1 MTLRILVVDDYEVVR
16 RGIRTLL
23 EAEPGWEVCG
33 EADTGPAAVE
43 AAARLKPDLVVL
55 DMSLPE
61 LHGLEV
67 TRRILRHRPDTE
79 ILVLT
84 MHASEELIRQVLRAG
99 AHGYVLKSDAGNQ
112 LVAAVRSLQRHEPY
126 LTTRVTEVVLDG
138 FLKGVTAS
146 GADAGEG
153 LTPRERE
160 VLQLV
165 AEGRSSK
172 TIAGRLGVTVKT
184 VESHRASLMR
194 KLHIRTVA
202 ELVRYA
208 VRNGLVEA

>member
-1 MTLRILVVDDYEVVR
+1 MTFRILIVDDYEVVR

-23 EAEPGWEVCG
+23 EAERGWEVCG
-33 EADTGPAAVE
+33 EASTGPAAVE
-43 AAARLKPDLVVL
+43 AAARLTPDMVIL
-55 DMSLPE
+55 DLGLPE

-67 TRRILRHRPDTE
+67 TRRILQRQPDTE
-79 ILVLT
+79 VLVLT

-99 AHGYVLKSDAGNQ
+99 AHGYVLKSDAGEQ
-112 LVAAVRSLQRHEPY
+112 LVAAVRSLQRHKPF

-138 FLKGVTAS
+138 FLKGV
-146 GADAGEG
+146 ADDAVGEA

-172 TIAGRLGVTVKT
+172 SIAAALGVTVKT
-184 VESHRASLMR
+184 IESHRASLMR
-194 KLHIRTVA
+194 KLHLRTVA
-202 ELVRYA
+202 DLVRYA

>member
-1 MTLRILVVDDYEVVR
+1 MTLRILIVDDYEVVR

-23 EAEPGWEVCG
+23 ETEPGWEVCG
-33 EADTGPAAVE
+33 EASTGPMAVE
-43 AAARLKPDLVVL
+43 AAFRLKPDLVVL
-55 DMSLPE
+55 DLSLPE

-67 TRRILRHRPDTE
+67 ARRILQRHPDTE

-99 AHGYVLKSDAGNQ
+99 AHGYVLKSDAGEQ
-112 LVAAVRSLQRHEPY
+112 LVTAVRSLQHRKPF

-138 FLKGVTAS
+138 FLKGV
-146 GADAGEG
+146 ADDAVGEA

-172 TIAGRLGVTVKT
+172 SIAAGLGVTVKT
-184 VESHRASLMR
+184 IESHRASLMR
-194 KLHIRTVA
+194 KLHLRTVA
-202 ELVRYA
+202 DLVRYA

>member
-1 MTLRILVVDDYEVVR
+1 MTLRILIVDDYEVVR

-23 EAEPGWEVCG
+23 EGESGWEVCG
-33 EADTGPAAVE
+33 EASTGPAAIE
-43 AAARLKPDLVVL
+43 AAGDLKPDLVIL
-55 DMSLPE
+55 DLGLPE

-67 TRRILRHRPDTE
+67 TRRILQRRPETE
-79 ILVLT
+79 VLVLT

-99 AHGYVLKSDAGNQ
+99 AHGYVLKSDAGEQ
-112 LVAAVRSLQRHEPY
+112 LVLAVRSLERHEPF

-138 FLKGVTAS
+138 FLKGVAN
-146 GADAGEG
+146 DAVGEA

-172 TIAGRLGVTVKT
+172 SIAAALGVTVKT
-184 VESHRASLMR
+184 IESHRASLMR
-194 KLHIRTVA
+194 KLHLRTVA
-202 ELVRYA
+202 DLVRYA

>member
-1 MTLRILVVDDYEVVR
+1 MTLRILIVDDYEVVR

-23 EAEPGWEVCG
+23 EGESGWEVCG
-33 EADTGPAAVE
+33 EASTGPAAIG
-43 AAARLKPDLVVL
+43 AAGDLKPDLVIL
-55 DMSLPE
+55 DLGLPE

-67 TRRILRHRPDTE
+67 TRRILQRRPETE
-79 ILVLT
+79 VLVLT

-99 AHGYVLKSDAGNQ
+99 AHGYVLKSDAGEQ
-112 LVAAVRSLQRHEPY
+112 LVLAVRSLERHEPF

-138 FLKGVTAS
+138 FLKGVANDTV
-146 GADAGEG
+146 GEA

-172 TIAGRLGVTVKT
+172 SIAAALGVTVKT
-184 VESHRASLMR
+184 IESHRASLMR
-194 KLHIRTVA
+194 KLHLRTVA
-202 ELVRYA
+202 DLVRYA

>member
-1 MTLRILVVDDYEVVR
+1 MTFRILIVDDYEVVR

-23 EAEPGWEVCG
+23 EAERGWEVCG
-33 EADTGPAAVE
+33 EASTGPAAVE
-43 AAARLKPDLVVL
+43 AAARLTPDMVIL
-55 DMSLPE
+55 DLGLPE

-67 TRRILRHRPDTE
+67 TRRILQRQPDTE
-79 ILVLT
+79 VLVLT

-99 AHGYVLKSDAGNQ
+99 AHGYVLKSDAGEQ
-112 LVAAVRSLQRHEPY
+112 LVAAVRSLQRHKPF

-138 FLKGVTAS
+138 FLRGV
-146 GADAGEG
+146 ADDAVGEA

-172 TIAGRLGVTVKT
+172 RIAAALGVTVKT
-184 VESHRASLMR
+184 IESHRASLMR
-194 KLHIRTVA
+194 KLHLRTVA
-202 ELVRYA
+202 DLVRYA

>member
-1 MTLRILVVDDYEVVR
+1 MMLRILIVDDYEVVR

-23 EAEPGWEVCG
+23 ESEPGWEVCG
-33 EADTGPAAVE
+33 EACTGPGALE
-43 AAARLKPDLVVL
+43 AADRLKPDLVIL
-55 DMSLPE
+55 DLGLPE

-67 TRRILRHRPDTE
+67 SRRILQRRPETE

-99 AHGYVLKSDAGNQ
+99 AHGYVLKSDAGEQ
-112 LVAAVRSLQRHEPY
+112 LVAAVRSLQRHKPF
-126 LTTRVTEVVLDG
+126 LTTHVTEVVLDG
-138 FLKGVTAS
+138 FLKGA
-146 GADAGEG
+146 ADDAVGEA

-172 TIAGRLGVTVKT
+172 SIAARLGITVKT
-184 VESHRASLMR
+184 VESHRAGLMR
-194 KLHIRTVA
+194 KLHLRTVA
-202 ELVRYA
+202 DLVRYA

>member
-23 EAEPGWEVCG
+23 ECEPGWEVCG
-33 EADTGPAAVE
+33 EAGTGPAAVE
-43 AAARLKPDLVVL
+43 AAARFKPDLVIL
-55 DMSLPE
+55 DLSLPE

-67 TRRILRHRPDTE
+67 TRRILQRRPDTE

-99 AHGYVLKSDAGNQ
+99 AHGYVLKSDAGEQ
-112 LVAAVRSLQRHEPY
+112 LVAAVRSLQRHKPF

-138 FLKGVTAS
+138 FLKGV
-146 GADAGEG
+146 ADDAVGEA

-172 TIAGRLGVTVKT
+172 SIAAGLGVTVKT
-184 VESHRASLMR
+184 IESHRASLMR
-194 KLHIRTVA
+194 KLHLRTVA
-202 ELVRYA
+202 DLVRYA
-208 VRNGLVEA
+208 VRNGLVGA

>member
-1 MTLRILVVDDYEVVR
+1 MTLRILIVDDYEVVR

-23 EAEPGWEVCG
+23 EGESGWEVCG
-33 EADTGPAAVE
+33 EASTGPAAIE
-43 AAARLKPDLVVL
+43 AAGDLKPDLVIL
-55 DMSLPE
+55 DLGLPE

-67 TRRILRHRPDTE
+67 TRRILQRRPETE
-79 ILVLT
+79 VLVLT

-99 AHGYVLKSDAGNQ
+99 AHGYVLKSDAGEQ
-112 LVAAVRSLQRHEPY
+112 LITAVRSLQEHQPF

-138 FLKGVTAS
+138 FLKGV
-146 GADAGEG
+146 ADDAVGEA

-172 TIAGRLGVTVKT
+172 SIAAGLGVTVKT
-184 VESHRASLMR
+184 IESHRASLMR
-194 KLHIRTVA
+194 KLHLRTVA
-202 ELVRYA
+202 DLVRYA

>member
-1 MTLRILVVDDYEVVR
+1 VTFRILIVDDYEVVR

-23 EAEPGWEVCG
+23 EAERGWEVCG
-33 EADTGPAAVE
+33 EASTGPAALE
-43 AAARLKPDLVVL
+43 AAARLKPDLAIL
-55 DMSLPE
+55 DLGLPE

-67 TRRILRHRPDTE
+67 ARRILQLHPETE
-79 ILVLT
+79 ILVPT
-84 MHASEELIRQVLRAG
+84 MHASEELSRQVLRAG
-99 AHGYVLKSDAGNQ
+99 AHGYVLKSDAAEQ
-112 LVAAVRSLQRHEPY
+112 LVAAVRSLERHQPF

-138 FLKGVTAS
+138 FLKGM
-146 GADAGEG
+146 ADDAVGEA

-172 TIAGRLGVTVKT
+172 SIAAGLGVTVKT
-184 VESHRASLMR
+184 IESHRASLMR
-194 KLHIRTVA
+194 KLHLRTVA
-202 ELVRYA
+202 DLVRYA

>member
-1 MTLRILVVDDYEVVR
+1 MTLRILIVDDYEVVR

-23 EAEPGWEVCG
+23 EGETGWEVCG
-33 EADTGPAAVE
+33 EASTGPAAVE
-43 AAARLKPDLVVL
+43 AAARLKPDVVIL
-55 DMSLPE
+55 DLGLPE

-67 TRRILRHRPDTE
+67 TRRILQRRPDTE
-79 ILVLT
+79 VLELT

-99 AHGYVLKSDAGNQ
+99 AHGYVLKSDAGEQ
-112 LVAAVRSLQRHEPY
+112 LVATVRSLERHEPF

-138 FLKGVTAS
+138 FLKGVAN
-146 GADAGEG
+146 DAVGEA

-172 TIAGRLGVTVKT
+172 SIAAALGVSVKT
-184 VESHRASLMR
+184 IESHRASLMR
-194 KLHIRTVA
+194 KLHLRTVA
-202 ELVRYA
+202 DLVRYA

>member
-1 MTLRILVVDDYEVVR
+1 MLRILVVDDHELVR
-16 RGIRTLL
+16 RGVRTLL
-23 EAEPGWEVCG
+23 EAEPGWTVCG

-43 AAARLKPDLVVL
+43 AAERLRPDVVVL
-55 DMSLPE
+55 DLSLPE

-67 TRRILRHRPDTE
+67 TRRILRGRPETR

-84 MHASEELIRQVLRAG
+84 MHASEELIHQVLRAG
-99 AHGYVLKSDAGNQ
+99 AHGYVLKSDAAG
-112 LVAAVRSLQRHEPY
+112 LVVRAVRSLERREPF
-126 LTTRVTEVVLDG
+126 LAPRVTEVVLDG
-138 FLKGVTAS
+138 YLHRDVPETAP
-146 GADAGEG
+146 ADP

-165 AEGRSSK
+165 AEGKSSK
-172 TIAGRLGVTVKT
+172 AVAASLGVAVKT
-184 VESHRASLMR
+184 IESHRASLMR
-194 KLHIRTVA
+194 KLHVRTLA

>member
-1 MTLRILVVDDYEVVR
+1 MTLRIMIVDDYEVVR

-23 EAEPGWEVCG
+23 EAEPGWEVCA
-33 EADTGPAAVE
+33 EAGTGPEAVD

-55 DMSLPE
+55 DLSLPE

-67 TRRILRHRPDTE
+67 TRRILQGRPETE

-99 AHGYVLKSDAGNQ
+99 AHGYVLKSDAGDQ
-112 LVAAVRSLQRHEPY
+112 LVTAVRSLQHHRPF

-138 FLKGVTAS
+138 FLN
-146 GADAGEG
+146 GAADEARGEG

-172 TIAGRLGVTVKT
+172 SIAARLGVTVKT

-194 KLHIRTVA
+194 KLRLRTVA
-202 ELVRYA
+202 DLVRYA

>member
-1 MTLRILVVDDYEVVR
+1 VTLRILIVDDYEVVR

-33 EADTGPAAVE
+33 EASTGPAAVD
-43 AAARLKPDLVVL
+43 AAARLKPDIVVL
-55 DMSLPE
+55 DLGLPE

-67 TRRILRHRPDTE
+67 TRRILQRRPDSE
-79 ILVLT
+79 VLVLT

-99 AHGYVLKSDAGNQ
+99 AHGYVLKSDAGEQ
-112 LVAAVRSLQRHEPY
+112 LIAAVRSLQEHKPF

-138 FLKGVTAS
+138 FLTGV
-146 GADAGEG
+146 ADDAVGEA

-172 TIAGRLGVTVKT
+172 TIAAGLGVTVKT
-184 VESHRASLMR
+184 IESHRASLMR
-194 KLHIRTVA
+194 KLHLRTVA
-202 ELVRYA
+202 DLVRYA

>member
-1 MTLRILVVDDYEVVR
+1 MTLRILIVDDYEVVR

-23 EAEPGWEVCG
+23 ESEPGWEVCG
-33 EADTGPAAVE
+33 EASTGPGALE
-43 AAARLKPDLVVL
+43 AAHRLKPDLVIL
-55 DMSLPE
+55 DLGLPE

-67 TRRILRHRPDTE
+67 SRRILQHRPETE

-99 AHGYVLKSDAGNQ
+99 AHGYVLKSDAGEQ
-112 LVAAVRSLQRHEPY
+112 LVAAVRSLQRHKPF

-138 FLKGVTAS
+138 FLKGTAD
-146 GADAGEG
+146 DAVGEA

-172 TIAGRLGVTVKT
+172 GIAARLGVTVKT

-194 KLHIRTVA
+194 KLHLRTVA
-202 ELVRYA
+202 DLVRYA

>member
-1 MTLRILVVDDYEVVR
+1 MTLRILIVDDYEVVR
-16 RGIRTLL
+16 RGIRTLI
-23 EAEPGWEVCG
+23 EGQPGWEICG
-33 EADTGPAAVE
+33 EANTGPAAVD
-43 AAARLKPDLVVL
+43 AAARLEPDLVIL
-55 DMSLPE
+55 DLGLPE

-67 TRRILRHRPDTE
+67 TRRIRHRRPETE
-79 ILVLT
+79 VLVLT

-99 AHGYVLKSDAGNQ
+99 AHGYVLKSDAGEQ
-112 LVAAVRSLQRHEPY
+112 LIAAVRSLERHMPF
-126 LTTRVTEVVLDG
+126 LTSRVTEVVLDG
-138 FLKGVTAS
+138 FLR
-146 GADAGEG
+146 GAAEDGTPGET

-172 TIAGRLGVTVKT
+172 NIAGRLGVTVKT

-194 KLHIRTVA
+194 KLHLRTVA
-202 ELVRYA
+202 DLVRYA

>member
-1 MTLRILVVDDYEVVR
+1 MTLRILIVDDYEVVR

-23 EAEPGWEVCG
+23 EGEPGWEVCG
-33 EADTGPAAVE
+33 EASTGPAAVE
-43 AAARLKPDLVVL
+43 TAARLKPDIVIL
-55 DMSLPE
+55 DLGLPE

-67 TRRILRHRPDTE
+67 TRRILQRRPDTE
-79 ILVLT
+79 VLVLT

-99 AHGYVLKSDAGNQ
+99 AHGYVLKSDAGEQ
-112 LVAAVRSLQRHEPY
+112 LITAVRSLQEHQPF

-138 FLKGVTAS
+138 FLKGV
-146 GADAGEG
+146 ADDAVGEA

-172 TIAGRLGVTVKT
+172 SIAAGLGVTVKT
-184 VESHRASLMR
+184 IESHRASLMR
-194 KLHIRTVA
+194 KLHLRTVA
-202 ELVRYA
+202 DLVRYA

>member
-1 MTLRILVVDDYEVVR
+1 VTLRILIVDDYEVVR

-23 EAEPGWEVCG
+23 EGEPGWEVCG
-33 EADTGPAAVE
+33 EASTGPAAVE
-43 AAARLKPDLVVL
+43 AAARLRPDLVVL
-55 DMSLPE
+55 DLGLPE

-67 TRRILRHRPDTE
+67 ARRILHQRSETE

-99 AHGYVLKSDAGNQ
+99 AHGYVLKSDAGDQ
-112 LVAAVRSLQRHEPY
+112 LVAAVRSLQHHKPF

-138 FLKGVTAS
+138 FLR
-146 GADAGEG
+146 GAADEVAGEA

-172 TIAGRLGVTVKT
+172 SIAARLGVTVKT

-194 KLHIRTVA
+194 KLHLRTVA
-202 ELVRYA
+202 DLVRYA

>member
-1 MTLRILVVDDYEVVR
+1 VTLRILIVEDYEVVR
-16 RGIRTLL
+16 RGVRTLL
-23 EAEPGWEVCG
+23 EAEPGWVVCG
-33 EADTGPAAVE
+33 EASTGPAGVE
-43 AAARLKPDLVVL
+43 AAVRLKPDLVVL
-55 DMSLPE
+55 DLGLPE

-67 TRRILRHRPDTE
+67 SRRILQRRPETE

-99 AHGYVLKSDAGNQ
+99 AHGYVLKSDAGQ
-112 LVAAVRSLQRHEPY
+112 HLVAAVQSLQRHQPF

-138 FLKGVTAS
+138 FLKG
-146 GADAGEG
+146 GAGEAAG
-153 LTPRERE
+153 EALTPRERE

-172 TIAGRLGVTVKT
+172 SIAAGLGVTVKT
-184 VESHRASLMR
+184 IESHRASLMR
-194 KLHIRTVA
+194 KLHLRTVA
-202 ELVRYA
+202 DLVRYA